1 MSKRP
6 LTAVILTGGRST
18 RMAQDKAWLVFEGQ
32 PLVLH
37 LARRVLPLIDEL
49 IISTN
54 TPEGFGVLAEA
65 LPIPVRLV
73 PDQFPGA
80 GPLAGLHAGLSAA
93 AHDLVL
99 ILAVDMPFVNPDLL
113 RHLVDLAPGFD
124 AVVPQVPHPQTRVPV
139 PEPLHA
145 CYRRSCLPAIS
156 AHLVA
161 GQRRMVS
168 FLPNVKTRFVP
179 ADEIAAL
186 DPDYLSFLNINT
198 PEEWQE
204 AKRRTRSIGRR

>member
-1 MSKRP
+1 MSTHP
-6 LTAVILTGGRST
+6 LTAVILTAGRST
-18 RMAQDKAWLVFEGQ
+18 RMGRDKTWLIFEGQ

-37 LARRVLPLIDEL
+37 LARHVLPIVQEL

-54 TPEGFGVLAEA
+54 TPEDFGTLLET

-80 GPLAGLHAGLSAA
+80 GPVAGLHAGLDAA

-99 ILAVDMPFVNPDLL
+99 LLAVDMPLVNPDLL
-113 RHLVDLAPGFD
+113 GYLASLAPGFD

-156 AHLVA
+156 AHLAA
-161 GQRRMVS
+161 GHRRMVS
-168 FLPNVKTRFVP
+168 FLPDVKTRFVP
-179 ADEIAAL
+179 PEEIASL
-186 DPDYLSFLNINT
+186 DPDFLSFLNVNT
-198 PEEWQE
+198 PEEWE
-204 AKRRTRSIGRR
+204 EVKRRTPK

>member
-1 MSKRP
+1 M
-6 LTAVILTGGRST
+6 GR
-18 RMAQDKAWLVFEGQ
+18 DKTWLIFEGQ

-37 LARRVLPLIDEL
+37 LARHVLPIVQEL

-54 TPEGFGVLAEA
+54 TPEDFGTLLET

-80 GPLAGLHAGLSAA
+80 GPVAGLHAGLDAA

-99 ILAVDMPFVNPDLL
+99 LLAVDMPLVNPDLL
-113 RHLVDLAPGFD
+113 GYLASLAPGFD

-156 AHLVA
+156 AHLAA
-161 GQRRMVS
+161 GHRRMVS
-168 FLPNVKTRFVP
+168 FLPDVKTRFVP
-179 ADEIAAL
+179 PEEIAPL
-186 DPDYLSFLNINT
+186 DPDFLSFLNVNT
-198 PEEWQE
+198 PEEWE
-204 AKRRTRSIGRR
+204 EVKRRTPK

>member
-1 MSKRP
+1 M
-6 LTAVILTGGRST
+6 GR
-18 RMAQDKAWLVFEGQ
+18 DKTWLIFEGQ

-37 LARRVLPLIDEL
+37 LARHVLPIVQEL

-54 TPEGFGVLAEA
+54 TPEDFGTLLET

-80 GPLAGLHAGLSAA
+80 GPVAGLHAGLDAA

-99 ILAVDMPFVNPDLL
+99 LLAVDMPLVNLDLL
-113 RHLVDLAPGFD
+113 GYLASLAPGFD

-156 AHLVA
+156 AHLAA
-161 GQRRMVS
+161 GHRRMVS
-168 FLPNVKTRFVP
+168 FLPDVKTRFVP
-179 ADEIAAL
+179 PEEIASL
-186 DPDYLSFLNINT
+186 DPDFLSFLNVNT
-198 PEEWQE
+198 PEEWE
-204 AKRRTRSIGRR
+204 EVKRRTPK

>member
-1 MSKRP
+1 M
-6 LTAVILTGGRST
+6 GR
-18 RMAQDKAWLVFEGQ
+18 DKTWLIFEGQ

-37 LARRVLPLIDEL
+37 LARHVLPIVQEL

-54 TPEGFGVLAEA
+54 TPEDFGTLLET

-80 GPLAGLHAGLSAA
+80 GPVAGLHAGLDAA

-99 ILAVDMPFVNPDLL
+99 LLAVDMPLVNPDLL
-113 RHLVDLAPGFD
+113 GYLASLAPGFD

-156 AHLVA
+156 AHLAA
-161 GQRRMVS
+161 GHRRMVS
-168 FLPNVKTRFVP
+168 FLPDVKTRFVP
-179 ADEIAAL
+179 PEEIASL
-186 DPDYLSFLNINT
+186 DPDFLSFLNVNT
-198 PEEWQE
+198 PEEWE
-204 AKRRTRSIGRR
+204 EVKRRTPK